1 MYKYTVCI
9 HGVYTENIL
18 YVMYAESMYIYIY
31 MKITQSYFIRALVSD
46 FPESKYI
53 LWTLWVLTNP

>member
-18 YVMYAESMYIYIY
+18 YVTYAESVYIYIY
-31 MKITQSYFIRALVSD
+31 IYI
-46 FPESKYI
+46 KYENYTE
-53 LWTLWVLTNP
+53 LFH